1 MTHTD
6 QHYEKAIHN
15 LVPINA
21 LSDRARAALLPTIER
36 VELPRGH
43 YLFRSGDED
52 PHHYYVLKGSIDL
65 ELDGRSVQRVSAT
78 SDVARYALAHATPR
92 TVDARAATPVVVAR
106 VPSASFEPAADGA
119 MEVAEIDDE
128 EDTHGMTRMLQS
140 ALFRRL
146 PAANIQA
153 LFARMVPVEV
163 SAGEVVIEQGAVGDY
178 YYVLQQGDCEVS
190 RIALPG
196 GDRIM
201 LASLVE
207 GQGFGEEALVS
218 GTARNASVTMTTDG
232 VVMRIGKRDFDE
244 LIKQAVVTRVNRERA
259 ERRIQEGAVW
269 LDVRTPEE
277 HHVSAPSGSLNVPL
291 EALRMRVSS
300 LDADRGYVCCCDN
313 GERSAAATFVL
324 IQYDIDAC
332 YLGAGL
338 GLSQPSR
345 SKDRRT
351 ARLRDEETVVRAR
364 MVRTGAELD
373 NVRRMRDAAARRLN
387 QEHLA
392 LERRAAETERRLK
405 ETQRLKCE
413 AEAARRDVE
422 EVMEDSLR
430 TSREQLE
437 AEGTRAQLALG
448 EVERLK
454 RDLEE
459 VRGIAGTERRHKQAR
474 ESELERLKGET
485 QARLRN
491 EEARLGDER
500 ARHQLELDR
509 LRVEMEEAD
518 GRPGAGAGVRAGADP
533 VTSSEQTSNRADPV
547 SGGPTPAPAVVSIED
562 ARRAARDEAAR
573 TYARYREALKVA
585 MAKEKAELR
594 AERERLEAEA
604 ERVQGLL
611 EDLRRS
617 RAESEQLAAVRRAAS
632 LHTSSGASP
641 PSTVATATNGEIELL
656 PESEIRPPDEVAHP
670 THKPDGDEDRVL
682 NPDRIAT
689 IRGRQR

>member
-1 MTHTD
+1 
-6 QHYEKAIHN
+6 
-15 LVPINA
+15 
-21 LSDRARAALLPTIER
+21 
-36 VELPRGH
+36 
-43 YLFRSGDED
+43 
-52 PHHYYVLKGSIDL
+52 
-65 ELDGRSVQRVSAT
+65 
-78 SDVARYALAHATPR
+78 
-92 TVDARAATPVVVAR
+92 
-106 VPSASFEPAADGA
+106 
-119 MEVAEIDDE
+119 MEVAEIGDE
-128 EDTHGMTRMLQS
+128 EDTHWMTRMLQS

-178 YYVLQQGDCEVS
+178 YYVLQQGGCEVS

-196 GDRIM
+196 GDRIV

-232 VVMRIGKRDFDE
+232 VLMRIGKRDFDE

-259 ERRIQEGAVW
+259 ESRIQEGAVW

-277 HHVSAPSGSLNVPL
+277 HHVSAPPGSLNVPL

-313 GERSAAATFVL
+313 GKRSAAATFVL

-345 SKDRRT
+345 SKERRT

-392 LERRAAETERRLK
+392 LERRAAETTRRLK

-413 AEAARRDVE
+413 AEAARRGAE

-437 AEGTRAQLALG
+437 AEGTRAQLALA

-474 ESELERLKGET
+474 ENELERLKGET

-491 EEARLGDER
+491 EEARLEDER

-509 LRVEMEEAD
+509 LRMEMEEAD
-518 GRPGAGAGVRAGADP
+518 GRPGPGVSAGADS
-533 VTSSEQTSNRADPV
+533 VTSSEQTSNRAAPV
-547 SGGPTPAPAVVSIED
+547 SGGPAVVSIED

-585 MAKEKAELR
+585 MAKEKAELK

-632 LHTSSGASP
+632 LHTPPGASP

-656 PESEIRPPDEVAHP
+656 AESEIRPPDEVTHP

-689 IRGRQR
+689 IRGRQG